1 MDLVLV
7 GMNHR
12 TAAVEVR
19 ERFALASCPRGE
31 PALVFPAG
39 VKESLLLSTCNRV
52 EILAAGDGPDV
63 RDSLLAAWARRCSGP
78 ERELAAHVYAL
89 KDEEAVRHVFAVTAS
104 LDSMILGEPQIL
116 GQMKEAYRAAV
127 AAGTTGML
135 LNRLMHKAFSVAKRV
150 RSETGIAEHA
160 VSVSYAAVQLGKRIF
175 ENMGECS
182 ALLIGAGEMA
192 ELAAAHLKQAGVR
205 RLTVINRTAERGEE
219 LGERFQAETAA
230 WESLP
235 EHLLKADIV
244 ISSTGAPGL
253 IVTADDI
260 RPLLRKRRNRPMFF
274 IDIAVPRDIDPALN
288 ACDNIYVYD
297 IDDLKDIVEENK
309 QQRQFEAGK
318 AQAIINEECA
328 AFGVWRTS
336 LALQPTIVDLIR
348 RHEAY
353 AEEEL
358 ARALKRLGP
367 ERDPRTVE
375 CIRKMAFAL
384 LRKIDHDPIAFLKS
398 GHDGAQAEMLDIAR
412 RLFALDKKKE

>member
-1 MDLVLV
+1 MNLVLV

-12 TAAVEVR
+12 TAAVDVR
-19 ERFALASCPRGE
+19 ERFALAARPQGE
-31 PALVFPAG
+31 PALVFPPG
-39 VKESLLLSTCNRV
+39 VKESLFLSTCNRV

-63 RDSLLAAWARRCSGP
+63 RASLLEAWARRCSRP
-78 ERELAAHVYAL
+78 ERELADHVYAF

-104 LDSMILGEPQIL
+104 LDSLILGEPQIL
-116 GQMKEAYRAAV
+116 GQMKDAYRAAA
-127 AAGTTGML
+127 AAGTAGML
-135 LNRLMHKAFSVAKRV
+135 LNRLMHRAFSVAKRV
-150 RSETGIAEHA
+150 RTETGIAEHA

-182 ALLIGAGEMA
+182 ALLVGAGEMA

-205 RLTVINRTAERGEE
+205 SLTVINRTAERAWE
-219 LGERFQAETAA
+219 LGKRFQAETAA

-235 EHLLKADIV
+235 EHLLKADII

-288 ACDNIYVYD
+288 ACDNVYVYD
-297 IDDLKDIVEENK
+297 IDDLKGIVEENK
-309 QQRQFEAGK
+309 QQRQLEAGK
-318 AQAIINEECA
+318 ARAIIDEECA
-328 AFGVWRTS
+328 AFGAWRTS

-367 ERDPRTVE
+367 ERDPQTVE

-398 GHDGAQAEMLDIAR
+398 GHGGAQAEMLDIAR
-412 RLFALDKKKE
+412 RLFALDKKG